1 MALLAA
7 HPSRFGRGAQLHAS
21 PSVPHPLDLPVS
33 PVNPSVLVIDD
44 NMDTADSL
52 ARFFRVGVG
61 FDVRVAYDGSAGL
74 RLATERAP
82 DAVVCDIAMPR
93 LSGLGVA
100 SALCRM
106 APRPVLIA
114 ITAFTGDYTEAT
126 ARAAG
131 FDFYLAKPADP
142 FAIETLI
149 RDRTRPPAA

>member
-1 MALLAA
+1 VA
-7 HPSRFGRGAQLHAS
+7 PDS
-21 PSVPHPLDLPVS
+21 P
-33 PVNPSVLVIDD
+33 PSVLVIDD

-61 FDVRVAYDGSAGL
+61 FDVRVAYDGSAGV
-74 RLATERAP
+74 RLAAERAP
-82 DAVVCDIAMPR
+82 DAVVCDIAMPK

-100 SALCRM
+100 GVLSRM

-114 ITAFTGDYTEAT
+114 ITAFAGEYPEAT

-142 FAIETLI
+142 FVIETLI
-149 RDRTRPPAA
+149 RDRVRPTTN